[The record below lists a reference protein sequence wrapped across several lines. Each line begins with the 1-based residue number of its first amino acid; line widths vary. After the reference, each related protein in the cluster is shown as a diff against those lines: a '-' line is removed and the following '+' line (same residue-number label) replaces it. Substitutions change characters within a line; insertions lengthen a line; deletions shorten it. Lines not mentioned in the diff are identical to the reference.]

1 LQADEFLRPF
11 TGIFSVVLLAL
22 TLLTAARSAAGLAIA
37 ALFTAR
43 CLLTTL
49 LCSLIF
55 FSLICHVV
63 PPVVR

>member
-1 LQADEFLRPF
+1 LKADERLRPF
-11 TGIFSVVLLAL
+11 TGTASVVLSATAVLTALSAARLAIVA
-22 TLLTAARSAAGLAIA
+22 LLTAG
-37 ALFTAR
+37 

-49 LCSLIF
+49 LSRSLIL